1 MRPRDDAAYTET
13 GDQGRIVNS
22 GEFDGL
28 TPGKAI
34 EEITA
39 WLDSEGRGKATIN
52 YRLRDWLIS
61 RQRYWG
67 APIPIVHCEKCGLV
81 PVPESELPIKLPDV
95 EDYSPEGES
104 PLAAAEDWVNTECPK
119 CGAAAKRDTDT
130 MDTFVDSSWYF
141 IRYLDPNN
149 EDAPWGR
156 DAADHWM
163 AVDQY
168 IGGVEHAILHLMYAR
183 FFCKALADMGL
194 LGVQEPFQN
203 LFTQGM
209 ITRDGAKMSKSK
221 GNTVSPREFV
231 ERYGAD
237 ATRTYIC
244 FMGPPVKGGDWT
256 DEGVEGV
263 HRFLARL
270 WRLSREVDE
279 KTSPGAGA
287 RN

>member
-1 MRPRDDAAYTET
+1 M
-13 GDQGRIVNS
+13 
-22 GEFDGL
+22 
-28 TPGKAI
+28 
-34 EEITA
+34 
-39 WLDSEGRGKATIN
+39 
-52 YRLRDWLIS
+52 
-61 RQRYWG
+61 
-67 APIPIVHCEKCGLV
+67 
-81 PVPESELPIKLPDV
+81 LPDV

-279 KTSPGAGA
+279 KTSRPGEGEPAAEPRGRPA
-287 RN
+287 RSWRRPTGRSTRSPATSIRASTSTPPSPR